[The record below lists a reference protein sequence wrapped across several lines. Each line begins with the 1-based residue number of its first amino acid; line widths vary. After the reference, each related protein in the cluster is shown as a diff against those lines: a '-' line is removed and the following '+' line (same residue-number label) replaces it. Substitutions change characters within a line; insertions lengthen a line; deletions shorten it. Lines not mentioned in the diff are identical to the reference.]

1 MPKKAEKKES
11 TEKKLEES
19 VDVVIKKSS
28 KKATKTKKET
38 KEIETS
44 VNNLSDFDWHN
55 YEEGIDQVD
64 EKQIKEFEKLVEENF
79 VETLTNNVVEG
90 TVIHM
95 TDREAIIDINAK
107 SEGVISLNEFR
118 YNPALKVGD
127 KVEVLIDIREDAT
140 GQLILSHRKAR
151 VIKAWERV
159 NDAHDSGEI
168 VNGFVK

>member
-11 TEKKLEES
+11 TEKTSEET
-19 VDVVIKKSS
+19 VVKDVAVKKSS

-95 TDREAIIDINAK
+95 TDREAIIDINA
-107 SEGVISLNEFR
+107 
-118 YNPALKVGD
+118 
-127 KVEVLIDIREDAT
+127 
-140 GQLILSHRKAR
+140 
-151 VIKAWERV
+151 
-159 NDAHDSGEI
+159 
-168 VNGFVK
+168 

>member
-19 VDVVIKKSS
+19 VDKDVAIEKSPR
-28 KKATKTKKET
+28 KATNTKKEN

-55 YEEGIDQVD
+55 YEQGIDQVD

-90 TVIHM
+90 TVVHM
-95 TDREAIIDINAK
+95 TDREAIIDINA
-107 SEGVISLNEFR
+107 
-118 YNPALKVGD
+118 
-127 KVEVLIDIREDAT
+127 
-140 GQLILSHRKAR
+140 
-151 VIKAWERV
+151 
-159 NDAHDSGEI
+159 
-168 VNGFVK
+168 